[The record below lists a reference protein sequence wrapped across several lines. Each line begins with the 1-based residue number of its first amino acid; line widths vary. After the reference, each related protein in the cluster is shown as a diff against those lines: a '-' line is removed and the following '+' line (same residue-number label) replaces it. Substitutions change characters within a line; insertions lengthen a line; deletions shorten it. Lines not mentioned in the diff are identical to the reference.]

1 MSGKRAYFLGVLLA
15 GLCSAAPFLYGE
27 APLRGD
33 APMPGGEPEASV
45 PATPGVDSAVQ
56 MAQEEVRD
64 PFANPLD
71 QNAPADMTGASATA
85 PTVKVELQGIGFGS
99 KDAYAV
105 IGGEVFLVG
114 DEKQG
119 IKLLEVRRHEVD
131 ILVNG
136 GMSTFSLYPGPEL
149 KKTMER
155 ELGKRGGVV
164 PPFNQPKE
172 NESSFP
178 RREQPLS

>member
-1 MSGKRAYFLGVLLA
+1 MPGKRPYLLGILLA

-27 APLRGD
+27 GPLGGD
-33 APMPGGEPEASV
+33 APEASV

-64 PFANPLD
+64 PFGSPFD
-71 QNAPADMTGASATA
+71 QNTPVDMTSASVDA
-85 PTVKVELQGIGFGS
+85 PVIAVDLQGIGFGS

-149 KKTMER
+149 KNTMER

-172 NESSFP
+172 KESSFP